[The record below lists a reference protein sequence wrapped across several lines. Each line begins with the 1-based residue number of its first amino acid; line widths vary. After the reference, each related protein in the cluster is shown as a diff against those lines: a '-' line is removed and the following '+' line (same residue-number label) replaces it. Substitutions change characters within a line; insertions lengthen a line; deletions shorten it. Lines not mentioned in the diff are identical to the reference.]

1 MKIRKGKLS
10 INLVENE
17 DLLIEQYSELRRLVL
32 EIRNSPE
39 FRTLYGKTQV
49 SEKPMLN
56 NEVRSR
62 GEHSMNVSTI
72 SREIVEELYE
82 EVKNST
88 LGYIADRKAALAA
101 SNIAGKE
108 KRIEDL
114 ERYEQS
120 ILMCFN
126 LNKKVASLYA
136 TIIGLSHDLGHT
148 PFGHI
153 GESVINE
160 FMIGIND
167 EEERKE
173 ILQNRRIYFG
183 DSYEERQGHDEEY
196 KGNISFEHNE
206 QSAIIFQKI
215 AARCGIN
222 PDLVDMNKIILGIL
236 SHSRNRYK
244 DIPNDLIA
252 QIVRQA
258 DKICYINYDY
268 EELKNAINFKRT
280 PLGPDVREYLRKSLS
295 RRIKYI
301 EGMIEEEAVEKGQIC
316 DNGPAMSFLKKV
328 EGIYKEPTVY
338 LLGEDGTNR
347 LLKGENCERAEII
360 VKKLLE
366 YFWEHPENIPQRRY
380 IELKR
385 NANFTDKS
393 YTSLYALKIAT
404 FRREEWIK
412 DAKAQKVISFVISL
426 TNEDAYSL
434 YYDLVNTRITRGKG
448 YGIEP
453 VTQDEINLRKR
464 AKLIEEQNNV
474 LMQERLNAMQEGVIR
489 SEAELDSIARI
500 RIRGRRFASHQK
512 LSDLAQKAMNE
523 QIANIQKDAEI
534 DETLRK
540 RMEEADRKRESNKST
555 DDSEVEL

>member
-39 FRTLYGKTQV
+39 FRVLYGKTQV

-56 NEVRSR
+56 SDIRSR

-82 EVKNST
+82 ETKSST
-88 LGYIADRKAALAA
+88 LGYIADRKAALTA

-114 ERYEQS
+114 EKYEQS
-120 ILMCFN
+120 ILMYFN

-153 GESVINE
+153 GESVIND
-160 FMIGIND
+160 FFLGIDD

-173 ILQNRRIYFG
+173 ILQNRRTYFG

-196 KGNISFEHNE
+196 TGSISFEHNE
-206 QSAIIFQKI
+206 QSAIILQKI
-215 AARCGIN
+215 VARCGIN

-244 DIPNDLIA
+244 DIPDDLIA

-268 EELKNAINFKRT
+268 EELKNAIDFRKI
-280 PLGPDVREYLRKSLS
+280 PLVPDVKEYLRKSLS
-295 RRIKYI
+295 RRIKDV
-301 EGMIEEEAVEKGQIC
+301 EGMIEEEIVKKGQIC
-316 DNGPAMSFLKKV
+316 DSGPAMSFLKRV
-328 EGIYKEPTVY
+328 EGLYKEPTVY
-338 LLGEDGTNR
+338 QLGVDGTNR
-347 LLKGENCERAEII
+347 LLKGENCERVEII
-360 VKKLLE
+360 IKKLLE

-380 IELKR
+380 VELKR

-393 YTSLYALKIAT
+393 YTSLYDLKVAT
-404 FRREEWIK
+404 FRGEEWFK

-434 YYDLVNTRITRGKG
+434 YYDLVNMRITRGKG

-453 VTQDEINLRKR
+453 VTQEEIDERKK
-464 AKLIEEQNNV
+464 AKLDEEYNNV
-474 LMQERLNAMQEGVIR
+474 LMQEKLNAMQEGVIR
-489 SEAELDSIARI
+489 SEAELESITRI
-500 RIRGRRFASHQK
+500 RIKGRRLANRQK
-512 LSDLAQKAMNE
+512 LSETAKKAMNE
-523 QIANIQKDAEI
+523 QISNINKDARI
-534 DETLRK
+534 DEELWERIK
-540 RMEEADRKRESNKST
+540 AADARRASQVTT
-555 DDSEVEL
+555 DSDGIEL

>member
-1 MKIRKGKLS
+1 MRIRKGRLS

-56 NEVRSR
+56 NDVRSR

-72 SREIVEELYE
+72 SREIVEDLYE
-82 EVKNST
+82 EVKRST
-88 LGYIADRKAALAA
+88 LGYIADRKTALRA
-101 SNIAGKE
+101 SNITGKE

-114 ERYEQS
+114 EKYEQS

-153 GESVINE
+153 GESVIND
-160 FMIGIND
+160 FMLGIDD

-173 ILQNRRIYFG
+173 ILQNRRTYFG

-196 KGNISFEHNE
+196 KGSISFEHNE

-244 DIPNDLIA
+244 DIPDDLIA
-252 QIVRQA
+252 QVVRQA

-268 EELKNAINFKRT
+268 EELKNAIDFRKT
-280 PLGPDVREYLRKSLS
+280 PLSPDVREYLRKKLS
-295 RRIKYI
+295 RK
-301 EGMIEEEAVEKGQIC
+301 
-316 DNGPAMSFLKKV
+316 N
-328 EGIYKEPTVY
+328 
-338 LLGEDGTNR
+338 
-347 LLKGENCERAEII
+347 
-360 VKKLLE
+360 
-366 YFWEHPENIPQRRY
+366 
-380 IELKR
+380 
-385 NANFTDKS
+385 
-393 YTSLYALKIAT
+393 
-404 FRREEWIK
+404 
-412 DAKAQKVISFVISL
+412 
-426 TNEDAYSL
+426 
-434 YYDLVNTRITRGKG
+434 
-448 YGIEP
+448 
-453 VTQDEINLRKR
+453 
-464 AKLIEEQNNV
+464 
-474 LMQERLNAMQEGVIR
+474 
-489 SEAELDSIARI
+489 
-500 RIRGRRFASHQK
+500 
-512 LSDLAQKAMNE
+512 
-523 QIANIQKDAEI
+523 
-534 DETLRK
+534 
-540 RMEEADRKRESNKST
+540 
-555 DDSEVEL
+555 

>member
-39 FRTLYGKTQV
+39 FRVLYGKTQV

-56 NEVRSR
+56 NDVRSR

-82 EVKNST
+82 EVKRST
-88 LGYIADRKAALAA
+88 LGYIADRKAALTA
-101 SNIAGKE
+101 SNITGKE

-114 ERYEQS
+114 EKYEQS

-136 TIIGLSHDLGHT
+136 TVIGLSHDLGHT

-153 GESVINE
+153 GESVIND
-160 FMIGIND
+160 FMLGIDD
-167 EEERKE
+167 EEERRE
-173 ILQNRRIYFG
+173 ILQNRRTYFG

-196 KGNISFEHNE
+196 KGSISFEHNE
-206 QSAIIFQKI
+206 QSAIILQKI

-244 DIPNDLIA
+244 DIPDDLIA
-252 QIVRQA
+252 QVVRQA

-268 EELKNAINFKRT
+268 EELKNAIDFRKT
-280 PLGPDVREYLRKSLS
+280 PLSPDVREYLRKSLS

-316 DNGPAMSFLKKV
+316 DNGPAMSLLKRV
-328 EGIYKEPTVY
+328 EGIYKEPAVY
-338 LLGEDGTNR
+338 LLGADGTNR
-347 LLKGENCERAEII
+347 LLKGENCERSEII
-360 VKKLLE
+360 IKKLLE
-366 YFWEHPENIPQRRY
+366 YYWEHPENIPQRRY
-380 IELKR
+380 VELKR

-393 YTSLYALKIAT
+393 YTSLYDLKVAT
-404 FRREEWIK
+404 FRGEEWFK
-412 DAKAQKVISFVISL
+412 DAKAQRVVSFVISL
-426 TNEDAYSL
+426 TNEDAYKL

-453 VTQDEINLRKR
+453 ITQDEINLRKKY
-464 AKLIEEQNNV
+464 KLIEEQNNV
-474 LMQERLNAMQEGVIR
+474 LMQEKLNAMQEGVIR

-500 RIRGRRFASHQK
+500 RIKGRRFANRQR
-512 LSDLAQKAMNE
+512 LSELARKAMNE

-540 RMEEADRKRESNKST
+540 RMEEADRKRESSIST